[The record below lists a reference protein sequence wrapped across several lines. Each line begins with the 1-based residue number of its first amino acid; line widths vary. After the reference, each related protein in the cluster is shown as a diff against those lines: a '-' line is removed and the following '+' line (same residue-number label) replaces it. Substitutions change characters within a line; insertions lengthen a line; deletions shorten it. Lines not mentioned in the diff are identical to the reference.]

1 MTKLMHSGKSWSG
14 HERNCAYL
22 NVGDGTFVDVSA
34 ATGLDFLDD
43 GRSMASSDWD
53 NDGDLDILLKNRTG
67 PQLRFL
73 RNDAPAAGAFVAF
86 KLVGTTCNRDAIGAR
101 ITIKTNQGQ
110 QLKALQAG
118 DGYLAQSSKW
128 VHFGLDSAD
137 SKISAT
143 IQWPDGKSQ
152 RLSDIEPGQRYEVT
166 QGAAPRAIPKRPRVA
181 LRESSADDGQ
191 STHPVRIVLRQPLAS
206 PPSLRSLGKKDAS
219 GPTLVTMWAQWCAP
233 CRNELK
239 TLASEADRLRAA
251 SIHVVAL
258 NVDQPGD
265 REKAQTFLD
274 VAIAGNA
281 PSRNMTPVFADE
293 ATIKCISAI
302 VKHIRDQNSETLA
315 LPMSLLISAKGD
327 IQILYMGSIPVDTF
341 VQDAAEFGHD
351 TARAFR
357 RAAFPGRWF
366 FRIQRN
372 LAELA
377 AELRR
382 VGNTK
387 DAECYDAP

>member
-1 MTKLMHSGKSWSG
+1 MTQLMHSGKSWSG

-43 GRSMASSDWD
+43 GRSMATTDWD
-53 NDGDLDILLKNRTG
+53 SDGDLDIWLKNRTG

-73 RNDAPAAGAFVAF
+73 RNDASAAGAFVAF
-86 KLVGTTCNRDAIGAR
+86 KLVGTTCNRDGIGTR
-101 ITIKTNQGQ
+101 ITIKTDQEQ
-110 QLKALQAG
+110 QMKALQAG

-128 VHFGLDSAD
+128 IHFGLDSANR
-137 SKISAT
+137 KINAT
-143 IQWPDGKSQ
+143 IQWPDGKTHQLIDLKS
-152 RLSDIEPGQRYEVT
+152 GKRYEVT
-166 QGAAPRAIPKRPRVA
+166 QGATPRLVPSRSQIRI
-181 LRESSADDGQ
+181 RESSADDDQ

-206 PPSLRSLGKKDAS
+206 PPSLRSIGKKDSS
-219 GPTLVTMWAQWCAP
+219 GPTLITLWAQWCAP
-233 CRNELK
+233 CRNELANW
-239 TLASEADRLRAA
+239 ASESDRLRAA

-265 REKAQTFLD
+265 RKKAQTFLD
-274 VAIAGNA
+274 IAIAGNA
-281 PSRNMTPVFADE
+281 PSRNITPVFADD
-293 ATIKCISAI
+293 ATIKSVSAI
-302 VKHIRDQNSETLA
+302 VKHIRDQDAETLA

-327 IQILYMGSIPVDTF
+327 IQILYMGSLPVDT
-341 VQDAAEFGHD
+341 VVLDAAEFGHD
-351 TARAFR
+351 RAKAFR

-387 DAECYDAP
+387 DAESYDAP